1 MNEALSPNTTAIL
14 LLTAPLLVGR
24 GAARDPTPRP
34 LSPKRDYNALARRL
48 REIRREPAD
57 LLCPD
62 AADVLDECQAAA
74 DFRLDRQRIESLLG
88 RGIQFSL
95 AVERWRTRAI
105 WVLSRAD
112 EEYPRRLKLSLG
124 AAAPPVLYGCGD
136 RSFLDGGGLAVVGPR
151 DAGEGLL
158 AYAREV
164 GELAADAGRTIV
176 SGGAKGTDRAGM
188 EGALSAGGRAIGVLA
203 GDLARAA
210 TQRENRDLLLDGR
223 LALISAYDPA
233 ARFLVGHAMERNHS
247 IYSLADASL
256 VVEALPGRGGTWA
269 GAAAQLKRRSDS
281 PVYVRSHSGRS
292 EGLAELE
299 ALGALPW
306 PDPQAPG
313 AFGLALKRRAAATP
327 APGAQRPLIA
337 ASVPLNTD
345 PQR

>member
-1 MNEALSPNTTAIL
+1 MNVALSPNTTAIL

-24 GAARDPTPRP
+24 GAARDPTRRP
-34 LSPKRDYNALARRL
+34 LSPKREYNVLARRL

-57 LLCPD
+57 LLGPD

-88 RGIQFSL
+88 RGVQLGL
-95 AVERWRTRAI
+95 AVERWQARAI
-105 WVLSRAD
+105 RVVSRAD
-112 EEYPRRLKLSLG
+112 GEYPGRLKARLRENAPPILYCCGELSL
-124 AAAPPVLYGCGD
+124 ANE
-136 RSFLDGGGLAVVGPR
+136 GGLAVVGPR
-151 DAGEGLL
+151 DVGKDLID
-158 AYAREV
+158 YAREV
-164 GELAADAGRTIV
+164 GELVAGEGYPVV
-176 SGGAKGTDRAGM
+176 SGAARGVDRAAM
-188 EGALSAGGRAIGVLA
+188 DGALAAGGPAVGVLA
-203 GDLARAA
+203 GGLARAA

-292 EGLAELE
+292 EGLAALE

-306 PDPQAPG
+306 PDPQEPG
-313 AFGLALKRRAAATP
+313 ALGLALKRRVAATP

-337 ASVPLNTD
+337 ASVGLNTG